1 MPTRRDVVLCG
12 GAALMAH
19 GASLQPATA
28 FDWQPIAPADAGF
41 VPDLAARLDQLVS
54 SGQAWNQHGIVIVRG
69 GRLVL
74 ERYFEGEDETWGR
87 PIGRIAFGP
96 DTLHDLRSVTK
107 SLVGLIYGIAL
118 DAKKVPAPDAPLMAS
133 FPEYADLAADPQ
145 RRGLTIGHVLTM
157 TLGLEW
163 NEQIPYQDPANSE
176 RAMEVAPDRYRFI
189 LERPIVAEPGTR
201 WTYGGGATALL
212 GKLIAKGTGQS
223 LQDYARAVLFAPLG
237 IGPTEWTRGRD
248 GVASAASGLRMT
260 PRDLARVGQL
270 ILNGGQWE
278 GRSVVPPDWL
288 ETSLKV
294 HATVDEFR
302 RYGYHWY
309 SGETLTY
316 VAPSGAKPR
325 WIGAFGYGGQ
335 RLFVL
340 PDFDIAVAVTAGNY
354 TDPQQGTPSIRIMR
368 EVVLAGLR

>member
-1 MPTRRDVVLCG
+1 MPALTRRNALLAT
-12 GAALMAH
+12 GATLMAF
-19 GASLQPATA
+19 GAKSPAANA
-28 FDWQPIAPADAGF
+28 FAWQPIAPADAGF
-41 VPDLAARLDQLVS
+41 APDIGARLDDLVS
-54 SGQAWNQHGIVIVRG
+54 SGRAWKQHGVVIVRG

-74 ERYFEGEDETWGR
+74 ERYFDGEDQTWGR
-87 PIGRIAFGP
+87 PLGRVAFGP

-107 SLVGLIYGIAL
+107 SVVGFVYGIAL
-118 DAKKVPAPDAPLMAS
+118 AAGKVPAPEAPLMAS

-145 RRGLTIGHVLTM
+145 RQRLTIGHVLTM

-163 NEQIPYQDPANSE
+163 NENIPYENPANSE
-176 RAMEVAPDRYRFI
+176 RAMEVAPDRYRYI
-189 LERPIVAEPGTR
+189 LERPVVAAPGER

-223 LQDYARAVLFAPLG
+223 LEDYARAVLFDPLG
-237 IGPTEWTRGRD
+237 IGRTEWSKGRD

-270 ILNGGQWE
+270 ILNGGRWE
-278 GRSVVPPDWL
+278 GRSVVPPAWL
-288 ETSLKV
+288 ETSLRV

-309 SGETLTY
+309 SG
-316 VAPSGAKPR
+316 VAPSDAKVR

-340 PDFDIAVAVTAGNY
+340 PDLDIAVAITAGNY
-354 TDPQQGTPSIRIMR
+354 TDPQQGIPSLRIVR
-368 EVVLAGLR
+368 ELVLTGLR